1 MNFIKDQE
9 TNLRYV
15 SEAMDNAFGNKSV
28 KLLDPELSSPRSNA
42 IFKESI
48 EEIMSSSAQATSK
61 VSTEGII
68 GDIIEGVGD
77 FAKSASG
84 KKLAMGAVGIAAG
97 IMVSGYVGGRPR
109 PADVHAMEEAQDYQT
124 PMEGYQLAD
133 PGMTMSSGQQGYV
146 ININARTNKGR
157 QNTIKAL
164 EQAIANGSSSN
175 INIAMNITDDY
186 GNINDRKIE
195 EAIMGAF

>member
-1 MNFIKDQE
+1 
-9 TNLRYV
+9 
-15 SEAMDNAFGNKSV
+15 
-28 KLLDPELSSPRSNA
+28 
-42 IFKESI
+42 
-48 EEIMSSSAQATSK
+48 
-61 VSTEGII
+61 
-68 GDIIEGVGD
+68 
-77 FAKSASG
+77 
-84 KKLAMGAVGIAAG
+84 MGAVGIAAG
-97 IMVSGYVGGRPR
+97 IMVAGYVGGRPR

>member
-1 MNFIKDQE
+1 
-9 TNLRYV
+9 
-15 SEAMDNAFGNKSV
+15 
-28 KLLDPELSSPRSNA
+28 
-42 IFKESI
+42 
-48 EEIMSSSAQATSK
+48 
-61 VSTEGII
+61 
-68 GDIIEGVGD
+68 
-77 FAKSASG
+77 
-84 KKLAMGAVGIAAG
+84 
-97 IMVSGYVGGRPR
+97 
-109 PADVHAMEEAQDYQT
+109 MEEAQDYQT

-186 GNINDRKIE
+186 GNINDRQIE